1 MTLTLEIPN
10 DLSAQIERVATARG
24 ALPSPETLAAYLLEA
39 ARHELEREPD
49 TAQKRRAA
57 AAAGLGMFAGHGAT
71 VDEFLV
77 ERDAEALAEVEREAQ
92 TR

>member
-24 ALPSPETLAAYLLEA
+24 AQSSSEMLAAYLIEA

-49 TAQKRRAA
+49 AAQKRREAA
-57 AAAGLGMFAGHGAT
+57 SAGLGMFAGHGPS
-71 VDEFLV
+71 VDEFLAMRHA
-77 ERDAEALAEVEREAQ
+77 EGQADAAHEGHPA
-92 TR
+92 